1 MIRSFITVSSGTLA
15 SRLLGFLRDSMIA
28 ALLGAGPAADAFLVA
43 FQLVNVVR
51 RLVTEGALNAAL
63 VPTWLRLR
71 ANEGESAAA
80 RFAGRALA
88 TIGAV
93 LFIVSVLVGL
103 SMPLVMTALAPG
115 FAGTDT
121 LRLAVNDA
129 QLMLPY
135 LAFAGPIG
143 VMLGLLS
150 ARSRFAPAAFL
161 PLLFNV
167 ILILMMIALIVLKA
181 NSGFVAP
188 ALAATTGV
196 AGLLQLVVLFARR
209 REAVAAP
216 LRVSFDADMRKF
228 FARAVPGMVGNSA
241 PQLLIV
247 GGAIIA
253 SASPSAVSWLYFANR
268 LVELPLGIVSA
279 AMGTV
284 LVSELSHALSDGDR
298 GGIARAQS
306 RALELTL
313 GLAVPATLG
322 LVLLSAPIVRLLF
335 EHGAFSARDSA
346 ATSQALIWLAL
357 GLPAHMLAKALSP
370 GFFARE
376 DTLTPLW
383 ATLTGLVVAIVAGFL
398 FGQSFAASGV
408 AAGIALGAWSQT
420 LFLIGK
426 STASFGFVI
435 ERATRRRICL
445 IAAAAVLMGAML
457 WPCRTLPLLGP
468 QAHGATL
475 AAGLALLIGVGIASY
490 FLLLALFG
498 VTSLRATVHAVRR
511 SRNARGLRS

>member
-28 ALLGAGPAADAFLVA
+28 ALLGAGPVADAFLVA

-51 RLVTEGALNAAL
+51 RLLTEGALNAAL

-71 ANEGESAAA
+71 ASEGESVAAG
-80 RFAGRALA
+80 FAGRVLA
-88 TIGAV
+88 TISAV
-93 LFIVSVLVGL
+93 LFVVSVLAGL
-103 SMPLVMTALAPG
+103 SMAFVMTALAPG

-129 QLMLPY
+129 RLMLPY
-135 LAFAGPIG
+135 LAFAGPTG
-143 VMLGLLS
+143 VMLALLS

-167 ILILMMIALIVLKA
+167 TLIAVMIVLIVLKA
-181 NSGFVAP
+181 NWGFVAP

-196 AGLLQLVVLFARR
+196 AGLLQLIVLVARR
-209 REAVAAP
+209 REAVATP
-216 LRVSFDADMRKF
+216 LRISFDADMRKF
-228 FARAVPGMVGNSA
+228 FARAVPGMVGSSA

-268 LVELPLGIVSA
+268 LIELPLGIVSA

-284 LVSELSHALSDGDR
+284 LVSELSHALSDGNR
-298 GGIARAQS
+298 SAIASAQS
-306 RALELTL
+306 HALELVA
-313 GLAVPATLG
+313 GLALPATLG
-322 LVLLSAPIVRLLF
+322 LILLSAPIVRLLF
-335 EHGAFSARDSA
+335 EHGAFSAQDSA
-346 ATSQALIWLAL
+346 ATSRVLIWLAL
-357 GLPAHMLAKALSP
+357 GLPAHMLAKVLSP

-383 ATLTGLVVAIVAGFL
+383 ATLTGLGVAIAAGFL
-398 FGQSFAASGV
+398 FGRFFAASGV

-426 STASFGFVI
+426 ATATFGFAI
-435 ERATRRRICL
+435 GRAARRRIWL
-445 IAAAAVLMGAML
+445 ITAAAALMGAML
-457 WPCRTLPLLGP
+457 WPCRMLPALSP
-468 QAHGATL
+468 QAHGVTL
-475 AAGLALLIGVGIASY
+475 AAGLALLIAGAIACY

-498 VTSLRATVHAVRR
+498 VTSLRATVNAVRR
-511 SRNARGLRS
+511 SRSPRGLRS